1 VAYDVE
7 AALVAK
13 VRVVILGGGFAGV
26 ATARALEHVGKRR
39 VDITLVSRQNF
50 MLFTPMLPEVA
61 AGSIEARDIMQPLRA
76 ELHRGTNGTGISE
89 FELGEAIGV
98 DLGAR
103 AVTIRHPI
111 THDLKRLEYDELVL
125 ALGATDSTMGVPG
138 VEKFALPL
146 KTIAD
151 AEIVRSRVVG
161 ALEVA
166 AKTHDLLERDRLLRF
181 VIVGGN
187 FTGVELAGELQAFLS
202 SILRYY
208 PGIDPKQVELLVLES
223 SGSLLGHLPKQFGR
237 YAAAVLSKRGAK
249 LLLHEEVSAV
259 DSRGV
264 ELKGGKRIAS
274 GTIFWA
280 AGDKPSPLAALL
292 GLKTNKHGAI
302 ETSGDFAVTGAPH
315 VWALGDCAAV
325 PKPRGGTY
333 APLAQN
339 AIREGPVL
347 ARNIVARM
355 RGKATRNFRYRELGQ
370 MASLGNRRAVA
381 EMPGGHMVTGLA
393 AWIIWRA
400 YYLSRVPGFTHKTR
414 VALDWA
420 LGLAFPPQT
429 SRLPMVE
436 KGETSFVQQDAHESK
451 AHAASR

>member
-1 VAYDVE
+1 
-7 AALVAK
+7 
-13 VRVVILGGGFAGV
+13 
-26 ATARALEHVGKRR
+26 
-39 VDITLVSRQNF
+39 
-50 MLFTPMLPEVA
+50 MLPEVA

-76 ELHRGTNGTGISE
+76 ALRRRPNGTGSSE
-89 FELGEAIGV
+89 FELGEAIDV

-103 AVTIRHPI
+103 TVTIQHPI
-111 THDLKRLEYDELVL
+111 TRDSKRIEYDELVL

-138 VEKFALPL
+138 VEKFAVPL

-187 FTGVELAGELQAFLS
+187 FTGVELAGELQAFLE

-208 PGIDPKQVELLVLES
+208 PAIDPPQVELVVLES
-223 SGSLLGHLPKQFGR
+223 GGCLLGHLPKRFGR
-237 YAAAVLSKRGAK
+237 YAAAALRERGAR
-249 LLLHEEVSAV
+249 LFLHAEVSAV
-259 DSRGV
+259 DGRGV

-274 GTIFWA
+274 GTILWA
-280 AGDKPSPLAALL
+280 AGDKASPLAALL
-292 GLKTNKHGAI
+292 GLKTDKRGAI
-302 ETSGDFAVTGAPH
+302 ETGGDFAVSGVQH

-325 PKPRGGTY
+325 PKPDGGTY

-339 AIREGPVL
+339 AIREGSLL

-355 RGKATRNFRYRELGQ
+355 SGRATRNFRYHELGH

-381 EMPGGHMVTGLA
+381 EMPGGHMLTGLA
-393 AWIIWRA
+393 AWIVWRA
-400 YYLSRVPGFTHKTR
+400 YYLSRVPGFAQKTG
-414 VALDWA
+414 VALGWL
-420 LGLAFPPQT
+420 LGLAFPPQL
-429 SRLPMVE
+429 SRLPMVK
-436 KGETSFVQQDAHESK
+436 KGETSFVREDDRERTY
-451 AHAASR
+451 AASR

>member
-1 VAYDVE
+1 M
-7 AALVAK
+7 AK
-13 VRVVILGGGFAGV
+13 ARVLILGGGFAGV
-26 ATARALEHVGKRR
+26 ATARALERVGSKR
-39 VDITLVSRQNF
+39 VDITLVSRENF

-61 AGSIEARDIMQPLRA
+61 TGSIEARDIMQPLRA
-76 ELHRGTNGTGISE
+76 AVHRGTSRSGFSE
-89 FELGEAIGV
+89 FELGEAIGA
-98 DLGAR
+98 DLAAR
-103 AVTIRHPI
+103 TVTIRHPI
-111 THDLKRLEYDELVL
+111 TQESKRIEYDELVL

-138 VEKFALPL
+138 VERFAVPL

-187 FTGVELAGELQAFLS
+187 FTGVELAGELQAFLG

-208 PGIDPKQVELLVLES
+208 PAIDRKQVELLVLES
-223 SGSLLGHLPKQFGR
+223 SGSLLEHLPKQFGR
-237 YAAAVLSKRGAK
+237 YAAAVLSKRGVK
-249 LLLHEEVSAV
+249 LLLHEKVSAV

-264 ELKGGKRIAS
+264 ELRDGKRIAS
-274 GTIFWA
+274 GTILWA
-280 AGDKPSPLAALL
+280 AGDKPSPLAVIL
-292 GLKTNKHGAI
+292 GLTTDKHGAI
-302 ETSGDFAVTGAPH
+302 ETSGDFAVTGAPN

-325 PKPRGGTY
+325 PKPSGGTY

-339 AIREGPVL
+339 AIREGPLL
-347 ARNIVARM
+347 ARNIVARL
-355 RGKATRNFRYRELGQ
+355 RGRTTRNFRYRELGQ

-393 AWIIWRA
+393 AWLIWRG
-400 YYLSRVPGFTHKTR
+400 YYLSRVPGFTEKTR
-414 VALDWA
+414 VALDWT
-420 LGLAFPPQT
+420 LGLVFPPQT

-436 KGETSFVQQDAHESK
+436 KGETSFVQQQAHESN
-451 AHAASR
+451 AHAPNR

>member
-1 VAYDVE
+1 MPKA
-7 AALVAK
+7 
-13 VRVVILGGGFAGV
+13 RVVILGGGFAGV
-26 ATARALEHVGKRR
+26 ATARALERVGKKRIA
-39 VDITLVSRQNF
+39 ITLVSRQNF

-76 ELHRGTNGTGISE
+76 ALRGKNGSGSSE
-89 FELGEAIGV
+89 FELGEAVGA
-98 DLGAR
+98 DLAAR
-103 AVTIRHPI
+103 TVTIRHPI
-111 THDLKRLEYDELVL
+111 THDSKRVEYDELVL

-187 FTGVELAGELQAFLS
+187 FTGVELAGELQAFLG
-202 SILRYY
+202 SILPYY
-208 PGIDPKQVELLVLES
+208 PAIDPQQVELVVLES
-223 SGSLLGHLPKQFGR
+223 SGTLLGHLPKRFGR
-237 YAAAVLSKRGAK
+237 YAATVLGEHGAQ
-249 LLLHEEVSAV
+249 LLLHEEVNGV

-264 ELKGGKRIAS
+264 ELKNGKRIAS
-274 GTIFWA
+274 GTVLWA
-280 AGDKPSPLAALL
+280 AGDKPSPLADLL
-292 GLKTNKHGAI
+292 GLKTDKHGAI
-302 ETSGDFAVTGAPH
+302 ETSGDFAVNGASH

-325 PKPRGGTY
+325 PKPGGGTY

-339 AIREGPVL
+339 AIREGPLL

-355 RGKATRNFRYRELGQ
+355 HGKATRNFRYRELGR
-370 MASLGNRRAVA
+370 MASLGNRTAVA
-381 EMPGGHMVTGLA
+381 ELPGGHMVTGLA
-393 AWIIWRA
+393 AWIIWRG
-400 YYLSRVPGFTHKTR
+400 YYLSRIPGFNHKVR
-414 VALDWA
+414 VSLDWT

-436 KGETSFVQQDAHESK
+436 KGETSFVQQQAQESK
-451 AHAASR
+451 AHAAPR

>member
-1 VAYDVE
+1 MAYDVG

-13 VRVVILGGGFAGV
+13 ARVVILGGGFAGV
-26 ATARALEHVGKRR
+26 ATARALERVGKGR

-76 ELHRGTNGTGISE
+76 AVHRGTNGAGFSE
-89 FELGEAIGV
+89 FELGDAIGV

-103 AVTIRHPI
+103 AVTIRHPL
-111 THDLKRLEYDELVL
+111 TRDLKRIEYDELVL
-125 ALGATDSTMGVPG
+125 ALGAAESTMGVPG
-138 VEKFALPL
+138 VEKFAVPL

-151 AEIVRSRVVG
+151 AEIVRSRIVG

-187 FTGVELAGELQAFLS
+187 FTGVELAGELQAFLD

-274 GTIFWA
+274 GTILWA
-280 AGDKPSPLAALL
+280 AGDRPSPLAALL

-302 ETSGDFAVTGAPH
+302 ETSGDFAVTEAAH

-339 AIREGPVL
+339 AIREGPLL

-355 RGKATRNFRYRELGQ
+355 RGKATRNFRYREVGQ

-381 EMPGGHMVTGLA
+381 EMPGGRMVTGLA

-400 YYLSRVPGFTHKTR
+400 YYLSRVPGFTRKTR

-420 LGLAFPPQT
+420 LGLAFPPQI
-429 SRLPMVE
+429 SRLPMLE
-436 KGETSFVQQDAHESK
+436 KGPCG
-451 AHAASR
+451 

>member
-1 VAYDVE
+1 MAT
-7 AALVAK
+7 A
-13 VRVVILGGGFAGV
+13 RVVILGGGFAGV
-26 ATARALEHVGKRR
+26 ATARALERIGKKR

-76 ELHRGTNGTGISE
+76 AVRHGTNRTGSSD
-89 FELGEAIGV
+89 FELGEAIGA
-98 DLGAR
+98 DLAAR
-103 AVTIRHPI
+103 TVTVRHPI
-111 THDLKRLEYDELVL
+111 THDSKCIEYDELVL

-138 VEKFALPL
+138 VEKFAVPL

-187 FTGVELAGELQAFLS
+187 FTGVELAGELQAFLG

-249 LLLHEEVSAV
+249 LLLHEQVSAV

-264 ELKGGKRIAS
+264 ELKDGKRIAS
-274 GTIFWA
+274 GTILWA

-302 ETSGDFAVTGAPH
+302 ETSGDFAVTGTPH

-339 AIREGPVL
+339 AIREGPLL

-429 SRLPMVE
+429 SRLPMVK